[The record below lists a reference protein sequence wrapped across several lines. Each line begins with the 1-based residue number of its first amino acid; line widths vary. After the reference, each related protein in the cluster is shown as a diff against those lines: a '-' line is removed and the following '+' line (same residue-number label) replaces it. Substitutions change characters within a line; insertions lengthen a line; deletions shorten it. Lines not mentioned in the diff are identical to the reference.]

1 MAKSG
6 PENPQT
12 REVIPFAGGD
22 RRLRPPD
29 SLPDAA
35 RRSFANV
42 VSSHPAAHFKAGDA
56 ELVCRY
62 AEAAAAAEEA
72 AFQMAQPNGMVT
84 TDGKVSAW
92 FAIHQQATKTLS
104 MLALRLRIGPQN
116 RVLKQSKKEAASVS
130 YYDRMRLEK
139 DWDKV

>member
-6 PENPQT
+6 ADNPQSS
-12 REVIPFAGGD
+12 EVVSLYGE

-35 RRSFANV
+35 RRAFVNV
-42 VSSHPAAHFKAGDA
+42 VSTHAASHFRPGDL
-56 ELVCRY
+56 ELLCRY

-72 AFQMAQPNGMVT
+72 AFQMAQGGMVT
-84 TDGKVSAW
+84 TDGKLSPWVS
-92 FAIHQQATKTLS
+92 IHQSMTKTLS

-116 RVLKQSKKEAASVS
+116 RALKQSKKDAAPVS
-130 YYDRMRLEK
+130 YYDRMRMTK
-139 DWDKV
+139 DWDKLP